1 VSQKLDLAK
10 YHHSLQ
16 GLNPIKLCG
25 RVKRVI
31 GLVIEGA
38 GPGVPLGGIC
48 EIECMEGQPAIKAEV
63 VGFREDR
70 VLMMP
75 LGELHGIEPG
85 SIIRVLKL
93 KDTIKVGPGLL
104 GRAIDALG
112 RPIDGKGELSLREE
126 NPFYTTPLRP
136 LERERVAQPLDVGI
150 RAINSLLT
158 IGKGQK
164 IGIFA
169 GSGVGKSVLMGQMSR
184 NTEANVNVIALIGER
199 GREVKEFIEKD
210 LGEEGLKRSVLVI
223 ATSDEPPLLRRR
235 GAFVATTLAEYFRD
249 RGNHVLLMM
258 DSLTR
263 FAMAQREIGLAV
275 GEPPATRGY
284 TPSVFAYLPALLER
298 VGASMKPGNPRE
310 EGENHCGAV
319 GHCGAGISCGTGTSC
334 GAVSYWGGGTSCGG
348 GSITGIYTVLVEGDD
363 MNEPIADS
371 ARSILDGHIVLS
383 RDLAAQNHY
392 PAIDILR
399 SISRVMGDITTPE
412 QREDAKLLIEML
424 AIYKRVEDLVQI
436 GAYKKGSN
444 ARADKALSMIDSIN
458 EFLRQRIGEKTDF
471 SSSLSALHNLLA
483 PVKDTP
489 R

>member
-1 VSQKLDLAK
+1 VRQNLDLAR

-31 GLVIEGA
+31 GLVIEGS
-38 GPGVPLGGIC
+38 GPCVPLGGIC
-48 EIECMEGQPAIKAEV
+48 EIECMEGQPPIRAEV

-75 LGELHGIEPG
+75 LGELHGIKQG
-85 SIIRVLKL
+85 SAIRMLKQ
-93 KDTIKVGPGLL
+93 KDTIRVGPGLL
-104 GRAIDALG
+104 GRVIDALG
-112 RPIDGKGELSLREE
+112 RPIDGKGELDLPQEY
-126 NPFYTTPLRP
+126 PFYAIPLRP
-136 LERERVAQPLDVGI
+136 LERERIVQPLDVGI

-169 GSGVGKSVLMGQMSR
+169 GSGVGKSVLMGQMAR

-223 ATSDEPPLLRRR
+223 VTSDEPPLLRRR

-249 RGNHVLLMM
+249 QGNHVLIMM

-298 VGASMKPGNPRE
+298 VGASRS
-310 EGENHCGAV
+310 A
-319 GHCGAGISCGTGTSC
+319 
-334 GAVSYWGGGTSCGG
+334 

-363 MNEPIADS
+363 MNEPVADS

-392 PAIDILR
+392 PAIDVLR

-412 QREDAKLLIEML
+412 QRADARQLIEML
-424 AIYKRVEDLVQI
+424 ATYKRVEDLVQI
-436 GAYKKGSN
+436 GAYKKGNN
-444 ARADKALSMIDSIN
+444 AKSDKALSMIDSIN
-458 EFLRQRIGEKTDF
+458 DFLRQRIGEKADL
-471 SSSLSALHNLLA
+471 SSSFITLHNLAMLLS
-483 PVKDTP
+483 
-489 R
+489 

>member
-1 VSQKLDLAK
+1 VSRELNLAK
-10 YHHSLQ
+10 YHQSLQ

-48 EIECMEGQPAIKAEV
+48 EIECLEGQPSIKAEV

-75 LGELHGIEPG
+75 LGPLHGIKQG
-85 SIIRVLKL
+85 NVIRMLKIE
-93 KDTIKVGPGLL
+93 DTIKVGPGLL
-104 GRAIDALG
+104 GRVIDALG
-112 RPIDGKGELSLREE
+112 QPIDGKGEISLQEE
-126 NPFYTTPLRP
+126 YPFYASPLRP
-136 LERERVAQPLDVGI
+136 LERERITQPLDVGI

-169 GSGVGKSVLMGQMSR
+169 GSGVGKSVLMGQMAR
-184 NTEANVNVIALIGER
+184 NTEASVNVIALIGER

-210 LGEEGLKRSVLVI
+210 LGEEGLKRSVIVTV
-223 ATSDEPPLLRRR
+223 TSDEPPLLRRR

-249 RGNHVLLMM
+249 QGNHVLIMM

-298 VGASMKPGNPRE
+298 VGSSTDTARPG
-310 EGENHCGAV
+310 GA
-319 GHCGAGISCGTGTSC
+319 
-334 GAVSYWGGGTSCGG
+334 

-392 PAIDILR
+392 PAIDILH
-399 SISRVMGDITTPE
+399 SISRVMGDISTPE
-412 QREDAKLLIEML
+412 QREDAKRLIEML
-424 AIYKRVEDLVQI
+424 ATYKRVEDLVQI

-458 EFLRQRIGEKTDF
+458 EFLRQRMGDKADM
-471 SSSLSALHNLLA
+471 SSSLSTLHNLLA
-483 PVKDTP
+483 PL
-489 R
+489 